1 MSEHNEGQDEHSE
14 GEHSDEGN
22 APAEAPS
29 QAASDSHEG
38 GESRGDDGAHGD
50 EEHGSHGSLGFYTWV
65 IVALAVVTFI
75 EWQLIPGKMFYF
87 EALHPYL
94 KSILLLLS
102 VGKFFGVVF
111 FFMHLAFDR
120 PIFKR
125 LFISV
130 LGLAICCVFAV
141 IAVLGSLPGD
151 NPEWNRIN
159 AGIRPVPEGAVDP
172 NAPKAKK
179 ARSGEDLY
187 AMVCVACHQADGS
200 GKVGSA
206 VLGADFNDAALWAK
220 GDAKLL
226 NSITKGAVGSIGTM
240 PAQKGAL
247 SEAEITAVFAY
258 VKGRF
263 APKP

>member
-1 MSEHNEGQDEHSE
+1 MSEHSE
-14 GEHSDEGN
+14 GQNEGGAN
-22 APAEAPS
+22 VEDPS
-29 QAASDSHEG
+29 GEAASH
-38 GESRGDDGAHGD
+38 AD
-50 EEHGSHGSLGFYTWV
+50 EEHGSHGSLKFYTLV
-65 IVALAVVTFI
+65 IGVLAAVTFV

-87 EALHPYL
+87 EAIHPYL
-94 KSILLLLS
+94 KTILLTLS

-111 FFMHLAFDR
+111 FFMHLAFDK

-130 LGLAICCVFAV
+130 LGLAMCCVIAV
-141 IAVLGSLPGD
+141 IAVLGSLPGGA
-151 NPEWNRIN
+151 PEWNRIN

-172 NAPKAKK
+172 YAPKAKK
-179 ARSGEDLY
+179 PRSGEDLF

-200 GKVGSA
+200 GKAGPA
-206 VLGADFNDAALWAK
+206 ILGADLNDAALWAK

-226 NSITKGAVGSIGTM
+226 NSITVGAVGSIGTM

-247 SEAEITAVFAY
+247 SESEIADVFAY

-263 APKP
+263 APK